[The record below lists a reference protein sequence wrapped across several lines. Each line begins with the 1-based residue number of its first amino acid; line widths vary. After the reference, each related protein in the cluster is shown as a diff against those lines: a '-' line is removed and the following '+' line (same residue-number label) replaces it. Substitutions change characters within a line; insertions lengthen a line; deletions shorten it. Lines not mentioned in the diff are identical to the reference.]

1 MTTKIQFRR
10 GTASEWT
17 AANTLLAEGEMGLE
31 LDTGYWKI
39 GNGTDLWNVLDYAS
53 PATLTGL
60 LPGAVVFGSATGT
73 AIQNEAGTAGQFL
86 MSYGDIV
93 NGGPHMVDVSIKESI
108 HVATT
113 VHLDATYN
121 NANITEGDYP
131 VIASSLTI
139 NTIGHTFIDGLELE
153 LDDRVLIKDQNDPI
167 QNGIYVVIQEG
178 EDPGEDPA
186 FPLGQVTIFVRDNDS
201 DTASK
206 IACALAQVQN
216 GLINGGQM
224 FTTYF
229 AESDILGTSPIV
241 YNNIV
246 QTGGT
251 GRAGEFLMSYGG
263 YGVHAPQFVQLN
275 VHEPVL
281 VATSAELVG
290 TYIIGAELNISAISS
305 NSSTWTFTY
314 TGGPFATYT
323 PAVGQQ
329 IIISGCT
336 PLAYNGTWTVAS
348 ASTTQFVITQTGNP
362 GPGTIFGNAI
372 QGDTETDPN
381 VIGDQFYITSSGI
394 CYVDIIAVAL
404 DDRVLFKNQTNESE
418 NGIWIC
424 TTAGA
429 AGVSAKFARDNDM
442 NEIAKFPA
450 SIVQVIEGDVNAG
463 QSFTTYVNGAG
474 TLGDD
479 PIVWNTMV
487 QAPGTGRAGEFLM
500 SYGGYGLNAPKYIQ
514 LNVHEPVT
522 AASKVDYPISTYVKG
537 VMIVPTL
544 ITSNSTTWTITY
556 DGSAENIPY
565 PGYTL
570 VAGQLVEI
578 DDITP
583 LAYNGEWTVASV
595 FTAPVTAISASAG
608 TVTYT
613 AVNTFTA
620 GDTVNITGA
629 TTAAYNLV
637 NATIASATGLNFT
650 VTSAATGATST
661 ATAVVP
667 KFTITNNSNP
677 GTATVLGDI
686 EQGVIDIDP
695 QIPSDYM
702 ILTAAGAMTV
712 DGYQVAFDDRI
723 LLKDQASAYQNGIWI
738 VTDDGLST
746 GTSGHVILARDN
758 DANTADKLAASLVQ
772 VIGGPNQAIGSSTN
786 AGTTWQCTLT
796 AGGVFGIGQ
805 SNVNFV
811 KLSSNLSASSSVATT
826 YSTTGELNLAT
837 LQIPQNY
844 LQVGSTYRIRAMLER
859 TGATTSTD
867 AYFARIGTAST
878 AGTGNILA
886 TWTRSAA
893 TATVSSVVDW
903 MFTVRSI
910 GTGGTISGGG
920 TNLLTSTTSLTPAT
934 GVATAQTVD
943 TTAIN
948 YLKISYAQSG
958 ANTIAP
964 IFATIEQVV

>member
-10 GTASEWT
+10 GRASEWT

-39 GNGTDLWNVLDYAS
+39 GNGTDLWNVLNYAS

-60 LPGAVVFGSATGT
+60 IPGAVVFGSSTGT
-73 AIQNEAGTAGQFL
+73 AIQNEAGTAGQIL
-86 MSYGDIV
+86 MSYGNIA
-93 NGGPHMVDVSIKESI
+93 NGGPRMVDVSIKESI

-113 VHLDATYN
+113 TNLDATYN
-121 NANITEGDYP
+121 NANITTGDYP
-131 VIASSLTI
+131 VIASSLTM
-139 NTIGHTFIDGLELE
+139 NAVGHTVIDGVELE

-178 EDPGEDPA
+178 EAPGEDSE
-186 FPLGQVTIFVRDNDS
+186 FPLGQATIFVRDNDS

-216 GLINGGQM
+216 GVLNGGQM

-263 YGVHAPQFVQLN
+263 YGVHAPQFIQLN

-281 VATSAELVG
+281 VASDAELIG

-305 NSSTWTFTY
+305 DASTWTFTY
-314 TGGPFATYT
+314 TGGPFDTYT
-323 PAVGQQ
+323 PAVGQE

-336 PLAYNGTWTVAS
+336 PLAYNGTWTVSS
-348 ASTTQFVITQTGNP
+348 ASTTQFTITQPGNP
-362 GPGTIFGNAI
+362 GSGTIFGTAI
-372 QGDTETDPN
+372 QGDTQIDPN
-381 VIGDQFYITSSGI
+381 VISDKFFITSSGI
-394 CYVDIIAVAL
+394 LYVDGTAIAA
-404 DDRVLFKNQTNESE
+404 DDRVLFKDQTNESQ

-429 AGVSAKFARDNDM
+429 SGVAAKFSRDNDM
-442 NEIAKFPA
+442 NEIGKFPA

-463 QSFTTYVNGAG
+463 QSFTTYVNGTG

-500 SYGGYGLNAPKYIQ
+500 SYGGYGTNAPKYIQ

-522 AASKVDYPISTYVKG
+522 AASKVDYPVSTYVKG
-537 VMIVPTL
+537 ARIVPL
-544 ITSNSTTWTITY
+544 SITSNSTTWTITY
-556 DGSAENIPY
+556 DGTAANIPY
-565 PGYTL
+565 PGYVLT
-570 VAGQLVEI
+570 AGQPVEI
-578 DDITP
+578 DSFAP
-583 LAYNGEWTVASV
+583 LAYNGTWTVASV

-613 AVNTFTA
+613 AVNNFTA

-629 TTAAYNLV
+629 TTSAYNLV
-637 NATIASATGLNFT
+637 NATIANANGTQFT

-667 KFTITNNSNP
+667 KFTITNSSNP
-677 GTATVLGDI
+677 GTATIIGDI
-686 EQGVIDIDP
+686 EQGIADIDP
-695 QIPSDYM
+695 QTVADYM

-712 DGYQVAFDDRI
+712 DGYQAVIDDRI
-723 LLKDQASAYQNGIWI
+723 LLKDQASAYQNGIWL
-738 VTDDGLST
+738 VTDDGIST

-758 DANTADKLAASLVQ
+758 DANAPDKLAASLVQ
-772 VIGGPNQAIGSSTN
+772 VIGAPNQAVGTTTN
-786 AGTTWQCTLT
+786 GGTTWQCTLT
-796 AGGVFGIGQ
+796 AGGIFGIGQ

-811 KLSSNLSASSSVATT
+811 KLSSNLSAASPVATT
-826 YSTTGELNLAT
+826 YTTTGELNLAT

-844 LQVGSTYRIRAMLER
+844 LQVGSTYRIKAMIDR
-859 TGATTSTD
+859 TGTTSSTD
-867 AYFARIGTAST
+867 AYFVRIGTAST
-878 AGTGNILA
+878 AATGNILA
-886 TWTRSAA
+886 TWSRAA
-893 TATVSSVVDW
+893 AVATVSSAIDW
-903 MFTVRSI
+903 TFTVRSI
-910 GTGGTISGGG
+910 GTGGTMSGGG
-920 TNLLTSTTSLTPAT
+920 TNLLTATMSLTPAT
-934 GVATAQTVD
+934 GVATAIAVD
-943 TTAIN
+943 TTTIN
-948 YLKISYAQSG
+948 YLKVSYAQSG
-958 ANTIAP
+958 ANTTGA